1 MTRICQ
7 EQGYR
12 IRNRKGIIREVRR
25 NKLIS
30 AKLQVKGMRTMTF
43 FLVFSLFCH
52 LSSSTPLQA
61 EGQVSPKLKRVVEKG
76 LNYLASTQNE
86 KGCWEGSYGNSSGIV
101 GLAALALM
109 AHGEVPGEGKYGRSL
124 SRALNYI
131 LSQSREDGL
140 LSAGSGSTMYNH
152 GFATLALA
160 EAYGMSKRK
169 DLLPKLEK
177 AVQLIIKSQNQ
188 LGGWR
193 YTPNSHDADIT
204 VTGCQ
209 MMALRAAKNAG
220 IDVPEE
226 IIKKGVAYIK
236 RCSCPDGGFAYQ
248 AGSSGSGVARTSI
261 GVVVLSLCGE
271 HESPE
276 VAKGV
281 SYLRSRPYESD
292 NYYYYALY
300 YCSQALFQAGG
311 KTWESWNANTTNRLI
326 SSQNGDGSWSQSN
339 YSAAYPTAM
348 ALLALE
354 VNWQLLPI
362 YQR

>member
-1 MTRICQ
+1 MMRICSGSIYRTRNQ
-7 EQGYR
+7 EEM
-12 IRNRKGIIREVRR
+12 IREVTG

-30 AKLQVKGMRTMTF
+30 AKLQVNGMRTMRF
-43 FLVFSLFCH
+43 FLVFAFFCH
-52 LSSSTPLQA
+52 LSSFIPLEAGEQI
-61 EGQVSPKLKRVVEKG
+61 SPKLKRVVDKG
-76 LNYLASTQNE
+76 LRYLARTQNE
-86 KGCWEGSYGNSSGIV
+86 KGYWGGTYGNSSGIV
-101 GLAALALM
+101 GLAALAFM
-109 AHGEVPGEGKYGRSL
+109 AHGEVPGEGNYGRSL
-124 SRALNYI
+124 SRALEYI

-140 LSAGSGSTMYNH
+140 VSAGSGSTMYNH

-160 EAYGMSKRK
+160 EACGMSKRK
-169 DLLPKLEK
+169 DLLPKLER

-193 YTPNSHDADIT
+193 YTPNSQDADIT

-226 IIKKGVAYIK
+226 VIKKGVAYIK
-236 RCSCPDGGFAYQ
+236 RCSCPDGGFGYQ
-248 AGSSGSGVARTSI
+248 AGSGGSGVARTGI
-261 GVVVLSLCGE
+261 GVVILSLCGE

-281 SYLRSRPYESD
+281 NYLRSRPYESSS
-292 NYYYYALY
+292 YYYYALY

-311 KTWESWNANTTNRLI
+311 KTWESWNANTVNKLI
-326 SSQNGDGSWSQSN
+326 SSQREDGSWSQGN

-362 YQR
+362 YQK